1 MDTHADTQKLPGKPL
16 VNTYSRGWE
25 HIHEDEDVMKDDKQY
40 GLPIPRSS
48 WAIRRRRRPLDWPT
62 EHEFRILSIDGGG
75 IRGVFPAAFL
85 AGLEERY
92 LDGAPVSRYFDLIA
106 GTSTGGVIAI
116 GLGAGLRATE
126 LRDLYTERGCEIFPP
141 TNPISKKVHKG
152 LSLFRYRYNSEALRK
167 ILSDSFGHRTLA
179 ESKSRL
185 CIPACDGQYGEVYVF
200 KTPHHPDFFLDGKET
215 MVKVAIATSAAP
227 TFFQPLDD
235 GGYTFLDG
243 GLWANNPIMVGLV
256 EALTSFS
263 VPRERIR
270 ILSLGCGGST
280 YRIGRWKK
288 RLGGILSWYDIIVG
302 ATRFQSLNALGQAGL
317 LIGANRVIRVDAQL
331 QAKPIHLDD
340 WTRAKEELPIA
351 ASQALETHGE
361 VVASLFLTDPAALY
375 RSFLPTPSS
384 PATADKQSNQHLSS
398 RR

>member
-1 MDTHADTQKLPGKPL
+1 M
-16 VNTYSRGWE
+16 S
-25 HIHEDEDVMKDDKQY
+25 DDKRTN
-40 GLPIPRSS
+40 LPAPRSS
-48 WAIRRRRRPLDWPT
+48 WALPRRRRPLDWPT

-92 LDGAPVSRYFDLIA
+92 LDGTPVSRYFDLIA

-126 LRDLYTERGCEIFPP
+126 LRDLYAERGCEIFPP
-141 TNPISKKVHKG
+141 TNPVSKKVRKG
-152 LSLFRYRYNSEALRK
+152 LGFFRHKYNSDSLSK
-167 ILSDSFGHRTLA
+167 ILSDSFGRRTLA

-185 CIPACDGQYGEVYVF
+185 CVPACDGQHGEVYVF

-215 MVKVAIATSAAP
+215 MVKVATATSAAP

-235 GGYTFLDG
+235 GGFTFLDG

-270 ILSLGCGGST
+270 ILSIGCGGST

-288 RLGGILSWYDIIVG
+288 RLGGLLSWSDIIVG
-302 ATRFQSLNALGQAGL
+302 ATQFQSLNALGQARL
-317 LIGANRVIRVDAQL
+317 LIGANHVIRVDAPL
-331 QAKPIHLDD
+331 QAKPIDLDD
-340 WTRAKEELPIA
+340 WTRAKEELPIL
-351 ASQALETHGE
+351 ASQALDKHGD
-361 VVASLFLTDPAALY
+361 VVTSLFLTDPVALY
-375 RSFLPTPSS
+375 RSFPPTPSS
-384 PATADKQSNQHLSS
+384 PATAGTQNNQHLSS